1 MDVTEKGWFKQWQ
14 HTVFANIEQAFV
26 WGADDVTL
34 LGIKGDLEK
43 NYATLE
49 EWPRLL
55 ENMQVLLKQSRV
67 KGADWDK
74 ISEMRIALPKLKRQL
89 EQAEGKSY
97 IIIASCPSSHF
108 DEAIALAQAAS
119 EPRNIFCS
127 WGRADDVSGGL
138 EDLSIAAAA
147 PKPMAHPPEAAPS
160 HGSAPIDNGVD
171 LRIES
176 KYCGRVLDV
185 DTRNGANRSKSN
197 GGTLTM
203 WSGPGS
209 NQKTGSNQKWRLE
222 DAGDGCVWLVSNYCG
237 RVLDVDMR
245 NGKNQSKS
253 CGGPLAMWEKLA
265 GSNQKWRLED
275 AGDGCVWL
283 VSTYCGRVRCRHD
296 QRCEPKQVQR
306 RDADDVRERS
316 KPRPPEMASCPCIGD
331 LSYSDGKR

>member
-1 MDVTEKGWFKQWQ
+1 MGAEASTEAGGGDAADVDVSGETSSYMAQVMEEHPRTAIASPAQRSIVDVTKKGWFKQWQ

-108 DEAIALAQAAS
+108 DEATALAQAAS

-147 PKPMAHPPEAAPS
+147 PKPKP
-160 HGSAPIDNGVD
+160 
-171 LRIES
+171 
-176 KYCGRVLDV
+176 
-185 DTRNGANRSKSN
+185 TRQTTITPA
-197 GGTLTM
+197 
-203 WSGPGS
+203 
-209 NQKTGSNQKWRLE
+209 
-222 DAGDGCVWLVSNYCG
+222 
-237 RVLDVDMR
+237 
-245 NGKNQSKS
+245 
-253 CGGPLAMWEKLA
+253 
-265 GSNQKWRLED
+265 
-275 AGDGCVWL
+275 
-283 VSTYCGRVRCRHD
+283 
-296 QRCEPKQVQR
+296 
-306 RDADDVRERS
+306 
-316 KPRPPEMASCPCIGD
+316 
-331 LSYSDGKR
+331 

>member
-127 WGRADDVSGGL
+127 WGRALLFGWQAL
-138 EDLSIAAAA
+138 NCAEA
-147 PKPMAHPPEAAPS
+147 PLL
-160 HGSAPIDNGVD
+160 
-171 LRIES
+171 LRS
-176 KYCGRVLDV
+176 D
-185 DTRNGANRSKSN
+185 
-197 GGTLTM
+197 
-203 WSGPGS
+203 
-209 NQKTGSNQKWRLE
+209 
-222 DAGDGCVWLVSNYCG
+222 
-237 RVLDVDMR
+237 
-245 NGKNQSKS
+245 
-253 CGGPLAMWEKLA
+253 
-265 GSNQKWRLED
+265 
-275 AGDGCVWL
+275 
-283 VSTYCGRVRCRHD
+283 
-296 QRCEPKQVQR
+296 R
-306 RDADDVRERS
+306 RDTVWTRGCAVSR
-316 KPRPPEMASCPCIGD
+316 
-331 LSYSDGKR
+331 

>member
-55 ENMQVLLKQSRV
+55 ENMQAMLKQSRV

-74 ISEMRIALPKLKRQL
+74 ISEMRVALPKLKRQL

-160 HGSAPIDNGVD
+160 HGSAPMGVD
-171 LRIES
+171 LMIES

-185 DTRNGANRSKSN
+185 DTRNGANTSKSN

-209 NQKTGSNQKWRLE
+209 NQKT
-222 DAGDGCVWLVSNYCG
+222 
-237 RVLDVDMR
+237 
-245 NGKNQSKS
+245 
-253 CGGPLAMWEKLA
+253 

-331 LSYSDGKR
+331 LSYSFGWQALNCAEAPLLLRSDRRDTVWTRGCAVSR

>member
-119 EPRNIFCS
+119 EPRNIFCA

-138 EDLSIAAAA
+138 EDLSIGGAAH
-147 PKPMAHPPEAAPS
+147 KPMAHAERYTW
-160 HGSAPIDNGVD
+160 VKM
-171 LRIES
+171 E
-176 KYCGRVLDV
+176 
-185 DTRNGANRSKSN
+185 
-197 GGTLTM
+197 GTLPTC
-203 WSGPGS
+203 
-209 NQKTGSNQKWRLE
+209 
-222 DAGDGCVWLVSNYCG
+222 DAGRPNNSFLDGQ
-237 RVLDVDMR
+237 VDISVEEAKR
-245 NGKNQSKS
+245 
-253 CGGPLAMWEKLA
+253 
-265 GSNQKWRLED
+265 
-275 AGDGCVWL
+275 
-283 VSTYCGRVRCRHD
+283 
-296 QRCEPKQVQR
+296 RCEAVPDCNCLVVDPRGKPFWFHGKKGFKLVGATFKR
-306 RDADDVRERS
+306 AHHDFYYITERV
-316 KPRPPEMASCPCIGD
+316 
-331 LSYSDGKR
+331 